1 MLKGLLK
8 PLINIV
14 DSMADYFFYIV
25 ILFYSLYIG
34 LYLGL
39 ADSKYEKYL
48 VPLKTGIRIFI
59 GSFLLLHFNPIS
71 YKTKLNKT
79 DIRIIGSS
87 SSVILFDA
95 LFSTYTTLNTLYR
108 AESKEIEGFKSRS
121 RSRSRSSISSKK
133 KPKKKCYDSNG
144 IKEIPCVEDKNK
156 KKKGS
161 GMGMILVYIVIA
173 IIVLILGAAFLM
185 SR

>member
-1 MLKGLLK
+1 MLKRLLK

-79 DIRIIGSS
+79 DIGIIGSS

-108 AESKEIEGFKSRS
+108 AESKEIEGFIGRASTRKNRGNSFNN
-121 RSRSRSSISSKK
+121 KK
-133 KPKKKCYDSNG
+133 DREEQAKKAKRN
-144 IKEIPCVEDKNK
+144 KNK
-156 KKKGS
+156 KKKGLP
-161 GMGMILVYIVIA
+161 MVVWIVIG
-173 IIVLILGAAFLM
+173 IIVAILGAAFLFGIYKT
-185 SR
+185 

>member
-1 MLKGLLK
+1 MLKKLLK

-79 DIRIIGSS
+79 DIGIIGSS

-108 AESKEIEGFKSRS
+108 AESREIEGFRARSS
-121 RSRSRSSISSKK
+121 RSRSRSSS
-133 KPKKKCYDSNG
+133 KPKKLCYNEIDQQ
-144 IKEIPCVEDKNK
+144 IPCNK
-156 KKKGS
+156 KKKKKTGN
-161 GMGMILVYIVIA
+161 GMMIVGLVIGGLGIVMGCVIGFGK
-173 IIVLILGAAFLM
+173 V
-185 SR
+185 RVE

>member
-1 MLKGLLK
+1 MLKVLLK
-8 PLINIV
+8 PLIKIV
-14 DSMADYFFYIV
+14 DSMVDYFFYIV
-25 ILFYSLYIG
+25 FLFYSLYIG

-87 SSVILFDA
+87 ASVILFDA
-95 LFSTYTTLNTLYR
+95 IFSTYTNLNVLDR

-121 RSRSRSSISSKK
+121 RSRSSSSSK
-133 KPKKKCYDSNG
+133 SNS
-144 IKEIPCVEDKNK
+144 KSSSNSNKNK
-156 KKKGS
+156 NKNKNKGS
-161 GMGMILVYIVIA
+161 SFGQYVMYIVIGIMA
-173 IIVLILGAAFLM
+173 IIMGGAFFLNK
-185 SR
+185 

>member
-1 MLKGLLK
+1 MLKKTLK
-8 PLINIV
+8 PLVNIV
-14 DSMADYFFYIV
+14 DSMADYFIYIV

-71 YKTKLNKT
+71 YKTTLNKT

-87 SSVILFDA
+87 ASVILFDA
-95 LFSTYTTLNTLYR
+95 LFSTYTSLNTLYR
-108 AESKEIEGFKSRS
+108 AESKEMEGFSTR
-121 RSRSRSSISSKK
+121 
-133 KPKKKCYDSNG
+133 
-144 IKEIPCVEDKNK
+144 K
-156 KKKGS
+156 KKKKREKEEADAKFKKRNEG
-161 GMGMILVYIVIA
+161 GFGTYVMYVVMGLMIIIA
-173 IIVLILGAAFLM
+173 MASIFLANK
-185 SR
+185 

>member
-1 MLKGLLK
+1 MLKVLLK

-25 ILFYSLYIG
+25 FLFYSLYIG

-59 GSFLLLHFNPIS
+59 GSFLGLHFNPIS
-71 YKTKLNKT
+71 YKTNLNKT

-108 AESKEIEGFKSRS
+108 ADIKEIEGFKSRHTK
-121 RSRSRSSISSKK
+121 RNKK
-133 KPKKKCYDSNG
+133 NKKAEKNCYDELEN
-144 IKEIPCVEDKNK
+144 KIPCDKK
-156 KKKGS
+156 KKKGK
-161 GMGMILVYIVIA
+161 GGLPIAVWIVIG
-173 IIVLILGAAFLM
+173 IIALILAGAFLNGM
-185 SR
+185 VH